1 MKRIFY
7 FLTIVALMVACA
19 DDDNFSTNSS
29 LRLTFSTDTVSFDT
43 IFSRT
48 PSATYTFWVHN
59 NNNDGLRITDIH
71 LNRRNQTGF
80 RVNVDGSYLDNSL
93 GSQVSDIEIRKN
105 DSILVFVE
113 MTSSDVSQPEPKLI
127 EDDLIFSLESGLQ
140 QKVNLRAWS
149 WDAEKLY
156 DPVVVGEQ
164 LIESPTPIII
174 YGGLTV
180 PEGTRLN
187 IRNTT
192 LYFHAQAGIEVYG
205 DLIVENCVLRGDRLD
220 RMFDYLPYDRVS
232 GQWKGVHF
240 YESSRVGRILNS
252 EIRNAENAI
261 LLDSAR
267 LDDTQL
273 RLGIGGCVIHN
284 AKGYGLK
291 AVNSYVYIENSQFS
305 NTLGD
310 CVSIVGGIVDIDHC
324 TMAQFYPFSAERGAA
339 LRFTNFEG
347 DYDIPLL
354 RLTCKSSIL
363 TGYDDD
369 VMMGGIRDTIAAFEY
384 SFYKT
389 LLRTP
394 KVETADSVRF
404 VDVMWESP
412 KDSIQ
417 GKKHFVT
424 IDEENLYYDFHLDS
438 LSTAHGLGCYY

>member
-1 MKRIFY
+1 ME
-7 FLTIVALMVACA
+7 ACA

-59 NNNDGLRITDIH
+59 ENNEGLRITDIH

-113 MTSSDVSQPEPKLI
+113 MTSSEVSQPEPKLI
-127 EDDLIFSLESGLQ
+127 EDDLVFSLESGLQ

-192 LYFHAQAGIEVYG
+192 LYFHDQAGIEVYG

-240 YESSRVGRILNS
+240 YESSMVGRILNT

-291 AVNSYVYIENSQFS
+291 TVNSYVYIENSQFS

-339 LRFTNFEG
+339 LRFTNYEG
-347 DYDIPLL
+347 NYDIPLL
-354 RLTCKSSIL
+354 RFTCKSSIL
-363 TGYDDD
+363 TGYDED
-369 VMMGGIRDTIAAFEY
+369 VLMGGVRDTIAAFEY

-394 KVETADSVRF
+394 KVESDDSVRF
-404 VDVMWESP
+404 VDVIWESP

-417 GKKHFVT
+417 GKKHFIT